1 MFVTHGADFYALVTL
16 TVPLSEELHHDAV
29 CPLSVELQGF
39 GGVAEVCA
47 VNHILKHLSKKRKNF
62 YSLAVQIHS

>member
-1 MFVTHGADFYALVTL
+1 MFVAHGADFYALVTL
-16 TVPLSEELHHDAV
+16 MVPLSEELHHDAI

-47 VNHILKHLSKKRKNF
+47 VNHILKNLSK
-62 YSLAVQIHS
+62 